1 MSERKMGAGELL
13 SRELLG
19 GFGRCQPPESGYEI

>member
-13 SRELLG
+13 SRELLE
-19 GFGRCQPPESGYEI
+19 GFGRVPAPGVR